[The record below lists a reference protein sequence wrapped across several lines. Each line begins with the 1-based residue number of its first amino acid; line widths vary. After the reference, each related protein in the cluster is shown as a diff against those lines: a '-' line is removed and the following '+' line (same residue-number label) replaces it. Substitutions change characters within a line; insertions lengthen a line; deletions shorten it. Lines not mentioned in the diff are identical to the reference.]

1 MGIERP
7 RVALLS
13 NGEEATKGTPEL
25 LEAHRQLAERPVAG
39 VEFVGNVEGTTL
51 TEGVADVVVAD
62 GFTGNVALKLMEGVS
77 STLFGAVRR
86 AAESSVRG
94 RAGGLLLRGA
104 LRGLRDEL
112 DPEAAGGAYIL
123 GLRRVGVVHHGRF
136 TRHGIARAIGVAE
149 RGVRERA
156 VERTQEA
163 LEAAGALRGAPSESA
178 ASVSGR

>member
-1 MGIERP
+1 
-7 RVALLS
+7 
-13 NGEEATKGTPEL
+13 
-25 LEAHRQLAERPVAG
+25 

-51 TEGVADVVVAD
+51 TEGVADVVVSD

-77 STLFGAVRR
+77 STLFGAVRE
-86 AAESSVRG
+86 AAMSSARG

-136 TRHGIARAIGVAE
+136 TRHGVARAIGVAE
-149 RGVRERA
+149 RAVRERA

-178 ASVSGR
+178 ASLSRR